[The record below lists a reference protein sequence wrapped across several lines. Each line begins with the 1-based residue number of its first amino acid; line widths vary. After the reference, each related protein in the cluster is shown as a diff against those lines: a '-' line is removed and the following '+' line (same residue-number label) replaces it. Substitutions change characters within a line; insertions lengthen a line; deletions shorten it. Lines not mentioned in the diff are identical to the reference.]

1 MRRPRPRRPRH
12 DDHRRSVAADH
23 VLLREYRRRGLEDD
37 RCGRELDQHQRRT
50 DSPGLDGR
58 HRRLPL
64 ESERDLRGYR
74 QLQDPQ
80 QRLDRARD
88 VQEHGRRR
96 DLLRPWLGVYSEE
109 VRGHVLVTQ
118 VLRGAPADLGGL
130 KRGDVI
136 LAIDGKAIGS
146 QSEFY
151 EILWGGFSAGDEIT
165 LQIWRNKLV
174 RELKL
179 RSIDRLDYL
188 RPWSLSTH

>member
-1 MRRPRPRRPRH
+1 MFVP
-12 DDHRRSVAADH
+12 AD
-23 VLLREYRRRGLEDD
+23 LLR
-37 RCGRELDQHQRRT
+37 
-50 DSPGLDGR
+50 PI
-58 HRRLPL
+58 LP
-64 ESERDLRGYR
+64 DL
-74 QLQDPQ
+74 LT
-80 QRLDRARD
+80 
-88 VQEHGRRR
+88 HGRRR

-151 EILWGGFSAGDEIT
+151 EVLWAGSSAGDEIT
-165 LQIWRNKLV
+165 LQVWRNKLV
-174 RELKL
+174 RELKV